1 MEVAEHT
8 IDAST
13 RVVSVTGELVG
24 SSGLRLVRA
33 AKKALEEDVTKLVA
47 DLTGMSFMDSGG
59 LAALIAAWSATV
71 ERGGRFAVVLS
82 PDSHAARSLELRGV
96 SGVFAVAG
104 TREEAL
110 GQLAAE

>member
-8 IDAST
+8 IDATT

-33 AKKALEEDVTKLVA
+33 AKKALDEDVTRLVT
-47 DLTGMSFMDSGG
+47 DLTEMSFMDSGG
-59 LAALIAAWSATV
+59 LAALIAAWTATV
-71 ERGGRFAVVLS
+71 ERGGRFAVVLK

-96 SGVFAVAG
+96 AGVFAVAG

-110 GQLAAE
+110 THLAAG